1 MIKLKD
7 ILTEGVSKK
16 EIVDIVN
23 KVYPWIVKNLGG
35 RAVKIEVHNNIYKRV
50 GAVNVEE
57 LMAQNNPSA
66 EYDWDL
72 KIIYIY
78 SSRMKKLEDIIR
90 SLLHE
95 HTHTKQDRK
104 KMKAMYDSGETYG
117 NHPFEKQAHAA
128 EKTWKNYLKYLDKS

>member
-7 ILTEGVSKK
+7 ILSEGISKK
-16 EIVDIVN
+16 EIVNVVN
-23 KVYPWIVKNLGG
+23 KVYPHIVRALGG
-35 RAVKIEVHNNIYKRV
+35 RASKVEVHNNIYKRV
-50 GAVNVEE
+50 GAVNVED

-78 SSRMKKLEDIIR
+78 SSRMKNIEQVIR

-104 KMKAMYDSGETYG
+104 KMKAMYDSGETYK

-128 EKTWKNYLKYLDKS
+128 EKTWKNYLKYL